1 MDLGKI
7 IKHLRQQHGF
17 KQNELA
23 TLCSITPAYLS
34 QIEGNHKEPNLAT
47 IRVIAENLKVPL
59 PILFFLAMDAS
70 DVSTEKKAIYEM
82 LAPSLRSIV
91 GELVTESSHEND

>member
-1 MDLGKI
+1 MDVGKI

-47 IRVIAENLKVPL
+47 IRVSAENGARF
-59 PILFFLAMDAS
+59 IH
-70 DVSTEKKAIYEM
+70 EKFWIIREKTQSCNV
-82 LAPSLRSIV
+82 LS
-91 GELVTESSHEND
+91 